1 MLFCNKQ
8 LVFLYH
14 FQNKLSQ
21 GRCKAKRQ
29 TIKRLLT
36 AGRPKCFLRDT
47 LSIALTQNASIE
59 FYTHSNVSIP
69 CPNIHTHVTSC
80 KRLEQ
85 TMGDNEVS
93 FLICWEDLLRK
104 QRKRVDT
111 YAFLKF
117 QHQQKNQSKLKT
129 DLVLYTRD
137 SFT

>member
-1 MLFCNKQ
+1 
-8 LVFLYH
+8 
-14 FQNKLSQ
+14 
-21 GRCKAKRQ
+21 
-29 TIKRLLT
+29 
-36 AGRPKCFLRDT
+36 
-47 LSIALTQNASIE
+47 
-59 FYTHSNVSIP
+59 
-69 CPNIHTHVTSC
+69 
-80 KRLEQ
+80 
-85 TMGDNEVS
+85 MGDNEVS

>member
-14 FQNKLSQ
+14 FQNKLSE

-36 AGRPKCFLRDT
+36 AGRPKCFLRAVT

-93 FLICWEDLLRK
+93 FLIGWEDLLRFIK
-104 QRKRVDT
+104 KAT
-111 YAFLKF
+111 EA
-117 QHQQKNQSKLKT
+117 S
-129 DLVLYTRD
+129 
-137 SFT
+137 